1 MKREDIEKAKVADL
15 VQRIQEDGDA
25 GNESEKS

>member
-1 MKREDIEKAKVADL
+1 MKREDIEKAWVADL
-15 VQRIQEDGDA
+15 IRGIQEDEDA